1 MRTGRR
7 IVNPVKRARARG
19 FSIVEALVALV
30 VLSIG
35 MLGIAALYVESLR
48 AGRSAIYRTQ
58 AVNLA
63 TDLADRIRANR
74 RGGQAYRLDGAAQP
88 PSPGTCA
95 PTRTTASANC
105 TPAQLA
111 TDDLARW
118 SQAIRQQLPAGP
130 NGLPRGTV
138 SVNPAGTMFQY
149 SIEITWSEPG
159 EPVETPFSYVL
170 NMQI

>member
-1 MRTGRR
+1 MRANRFVDR
-7 IVNPVKRARARG
+7 RARG

-63 TDLADRIRANR
+63 SDMADRIRANR
-74 RGGQAYRLDGAAQP
+74 NAGIAYALAAGDAPTTQFCAP
-88 PSPGTCA
+88 PGTA
-95 PTRTTASANC
+95 TC
-105 TPAQLA
+105 TPAALA
-111 TDDLARW
+111 QDDLARW
-118 SQAIRQQLPAGP
+118 LGAIALQLPGDGAQTPG
-130 NGLPRGTV
+130 GTIV
-138 SVNPAGTMFQY
+138 VAPGAPPTSQY
-149 SIEITWSEPG
+149 TIQVTWSEPG
-159 EPVETPFSYVL
+159 EPQPLTYVL

>member
-1 MRTGRR
+1 MHSLQSRSD
-7 IVNPVKRARARG
+7 RG
-19 FSIVEALVALV
+19 FSIVESLVALV

-63 TDLADRIRANR
+63 TDMADRIRANR
-74 RGGQAYRLDGAAQP
+74 TAQNSYALTAA
-88 PSPGTCA
+88 GTPAVQGCVA
-95 PTRTTASANC
+95 PATTRC

-111 TDDLARW
+111 QDDQARW
-118 SQAIRQQLPAGP
+118 LQSITQQLPGDGNQTP
-130 NGLPRGTV
+130 DGIITV
-138 SVNPAGTMFQY
+138 TTPAGAPFTRNYTIQV
-149 SIEITWSEPG
+149 SWSEPG
-159 EPVETPFSYVL
+159 EPQPLTYVL

>member
-1 MRTGRR
+1 MTRAMRATATSILRF
-7 IVNPVKRARARG
+7 RG

-63 TDLADRIRANR
+63 SDMADRIRANR
-74 RGGQAYRLDGAAQP
+74 NAGDAYKLAAGAAPTTQQCAP
-88 PSPGTCA
+88 PGTAVCD
-95 PTRTTASANC
+95 
-105 TPAQLA
+105 PATLA
-111 TDDLARW
+111 QDDLARW
-118 SQAIRQQLPAGP
+118 LAAIATQLPGD
-130 NGLPRGTV
+130 GGGT
-138 SVNPAGTMFQY
+138 PAGTIAVAPGVPPTRQY
-149 SIEITWSEPG
+149 TIEVTWSEPG
-159 EPVETPFSYVL
+159 EPQRLTYVL

>member
-1 MRTGRR
+1 MRATVTSALRL
-7 IVNPVKRARARG
+7 RG

-63 TDLADRIRANR
+63 SDMADRIRANR
-74 RGGQAYRLDGAAQP
+74 TAGNAYALAAGDAPATQSCAP
-88 PSPGTCA
+88 PGTATCA
-95 PTRTTASANC
+95 PATL
-105 TPAQLA
+105 AQ
-111 TDDLARW
+111 DDMARW
-118 SQAIRQQLPAGP
+118 LTAINDQLPG
-130 NGLPRGTV
+130 NGNATPDGTIV
-138 SVNPAGTMFQY
+138 VAPGAPPTSQY
-149 SIEITWSEPG
+149 TIQVTWSEPG
-159 EPVETPFSYVL
+159 ELQPLTYVL